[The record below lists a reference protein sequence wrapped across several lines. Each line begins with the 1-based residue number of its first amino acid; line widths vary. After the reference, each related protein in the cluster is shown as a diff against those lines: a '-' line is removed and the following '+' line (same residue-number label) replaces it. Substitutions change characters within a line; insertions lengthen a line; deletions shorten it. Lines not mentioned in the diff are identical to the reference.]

1 MLLYLALTLKSTRIL
16 SFGDEYEDDTAV
28 LVGGGGAVL
37 VGGGAEEEDDEVEEV
52 LVIVV
57 ALVVTRLVRTAK
69 RRLLGVV
76 MASLVM
82 ASIVT
87 RYAATPAAIAID
99 CLNLACRVLLNSTWL
114 KGRDTFIFT
123 RYITLVLLVLLTAD
137 SLLVP
142 PVASTTAF
150 IDSTLP

>member
-1 MLLYLALTLKSTRIL
+1 MIYLVTTRIL
-16 SFGDEYEDDTAV
+16 SFVDEYEGDV
-28 LVGGGGAVL
+28 AVL
-37 VGGGAEEEDDEVEEV
+37 VGGGAEEEDEEVEEV

-57 ALVVTRLVRTAK
+57 ELEVMWLVRTAK

-82 ASIVT
+82 SSIVT
-87 RYAATPAAIAID
+87 RYAATPVAAAID

-142 PVASTTAF
+142 PVASPNAF
-150 IDSTLP
+150 IDSTPP

>member
-1 MLLYLALTLKSTRIL
+1 L
-16 SFGDEYEDDTAV
+16 SFVDEYEGDVAV
-28 LVGGGGAVL
+28 LVGE
-37 VGGGAEEEDDEVEEV
+37 GAEKEDEEVEEVLVV

-57 ALVVTRLVRTAK
+57 ALEVMWLVRTAK

-82 ASIVT
+82 SSIVT

-123 RYITLVLLVLLTAD
+123 RYITLVLLVLLTVD

-142 PVASTTAF
+142 PVASPTAF
-150 IDSTLP
+150 IGSTPS

>member
-1 MLLYLALTLKSTRIL
+1 L
-16 SFGDEYEDDTAV
+16 SFVDEYEGDVAV
-28 LVGGGGAVL
+28 LVGE
-37 VGGGAEEEDDEVEEV
+37 GAEEEDEEVEEV

-57 ALVVTRLVRTAK
+57 ELEVMWLVRTAK

-82 ASIVT
+82 SSIVT
-87 RYAATPAAIAID
+87 RYAAIPAAIAMD

-142 PVASTTAF
+142 PVASPTAF
-150 IDSTLP
+150 IDSTPP